1 MKKDRQYWL
10 RLSERYF
17 EAETTEEEE
26 RELRRFAAQ
35 TSDPDFRELQAVMGF
50 TTIARSSKSLKS
62 LKSSKGLKSLKG
74 SKVQQQAPL
83 KPLKPLKLNSHYMG
97 LAASVIVVLG
107 LSLFFSL
114 SNRQQDTGCVAWVN
128 GEKITDPT
136 EVMAL
141 MQNTMLEMNIE
152 GSDPVEDQLRDMF
165 ELLQTPQ
172 TPQTL

>member
-1 MKKDRQYWL
+1 MKKDKQYWL

-35 TSDPDFRELQAVMGF
+35 TSDPDFRDLQAVMGF
-50 TTIARSSKSLKS
+50 TAIARSSKGSKG
-62 LKSSKGLKSLKG
+62 SKGL
-74 SKVQQQAPL
+74 KVQQQAPL

-152 GSDPVEDQLRDMF
+152 GNDPVEDQLRGMF

>member
-1 MKKDRQYWL
+1 MKKDKDYWL

-35 TSDPDFRELQAVMGF
+35 TSDPDFRELQAVLGF
-50 TTIARSSKSLKS
+50 TAIARSSKGSKG
-62 LKSSKGLKSLKG
+62 SKGL
-74 SKVQQQAPL
+74 KVQQQAPL

>member
-1 MKKDRQYWL
+1 MKKDKQYWL

-35 TSDPDFRELQAVMGF
+35 TSDPDFRDLQAVMGF
-50 TTIARSSKSLKS
+50 TAIARSSKGSKG
-62 LKSSKGLKSLKG
+62 SKGL
-74 SKVQQQAPL
+74 KVQQQAPL

-172 TPQTL
+172 TPQTLQTL

>member
-1 MKKDRQYWL
+1 MKKDKQYWL

-17 EAETTEEEE
+17 EAETTVEEE

-50 TTIARSSKSLKS
+50 TAIARSSKGSKG
-62 LKSSKGLKSLKG
+62 SKGL
-74 SKVQQQAPL
+74 KVQQQAPL

>member
-1 MKKDRQYWL
+1 MKKDKQYWM

-35 TSDPDFRELQAVMGF
+35 TSDPDFRDLQAVMGF
-50 TTIARSSKSLKS
+50 TAIARSSKG
-62 LKSSKGLKSLKG
+62 SKGSKDL
-74 SKVQQQAPL
+74 KVQQQAPL

>member
-1 MKKDRQYWL
+1 MMKKDKQYWL

-35 TSDPDFRELQAVMGF
+35 TSDPDFRDLQAVMGF
-50 TTIARSSKSLKS
+50 TAIARSSKGSKG
-62 LKSSKGLKSLKG
+62 SKGL
-74 SKVQQQAPL
+74 KVQQQAPL

>member
-1 MKKDRQYWL
+1 MKKDKQYWL

-35 TSDPDFRELQAVMGF
+35 TSDPDFRDLQAVMGF
-50 TTIARSSKSLKS
+50 TAIARSSKGSKG
-62 LKSSKGLKSLKG
+62 SKGL
-74 SKVQQQAPL
+74 KVQQQAPL

-141 MQNTMLEMNIE
+141 MQNTMHDMNIE
-152 GSDPVEDQLRDMF
+152 GNDPVEDQLRDMF

>member
-1 MKKDRQYWL
+1 MKKDKQYWL

-35 TSDPDFRELQAVMGF
+35 TSDPDFRDLQAVMGF
-50 TTIARSSKSLKS
+50 TAIARSSKSLKGS
-62 LKSSKGLKSLKG
+62 KGSKGL
-74 SKVQQQAPL
+74 KVQQQAPL

-97 LAASVIVVLG
+97 LAASIIVVLG

>member
-1 MKKDRQYWL
+1 MKKDKQYWL

-35 TSDPDFRELQAVMGF
+35 TSDPDFRELQAVLGF
-50 TTIARSSKSLKS
+50 TAIARSSKGSKG
-62 LKSSKGLKSLKG
+62 SKGL
-74 SKVQQQAPL
+74 KVQQQAPL

>member
-1 MKKDRQYWL
+1 MKKDKQYWL

-35 TSDPDFRELQAVMGF
+35 TSDPDFRDLQAVMGF
-50 TTIARSSKSLKS
+50 TAIARSSKG
-62 LKSSKGLKSLKG
+62 SKGL
-74 SKVQQQAPL
+74 KVQQQAPL

-152 GSDPVEDQLRDMF
+152 GNDPVEDQLRDMF

>member
-1 MKKDRQYWL
+1 MKKDKQYWL

-35 TSDPDFRELQAVMGF
+35 TADPDFRELQAVMGF
-50 TTIARSSKSLKS
+50 TSMGRPQT
-62 LKSSKGLKSLKG
+62 
-74 SKVQQQAPL
+74 L
-83 KPLKPLKLNSHYMG
+83 KPSNPQPVKLSTTPHR
-97 LAASVIVVLG
+97 LISIAASVIVVLG
-107 LSLFFSL
+107 LSLFFGL
-114 SNRQQDTGCVAWVN
+114 NNRQQDTGCVAWVN

-141 MQNTMLEMNIE
+141 MQITMRDMSIDGN
-152 GSDPVEDQLRDMF
+152 DPVEDQLRDMF

-172 TPQTL
+172 TPQTMPTL

>member
-1 MKKDRQYWL
+1 MKKDKQYWL

-35 TSDPDFRELQAVMGF
+35 TSDPDFCDLQAVLGF
-50 TTIARSSKSLKS
+50 TAIARSSKGSKG
-62 LKSSKGLKSLKG
+62 SKGL
-74 SKVQQQAPL
+74 KVQQQAPL

-97 LAASVIVVLG
+97 LAASIIVVLG

>member
-1 MKKDRQYWL
+1 MKKDKDYWL

-35 TSDPDFRELQAVMGF
+35 TSDPDFRDLQAVMGF
-50 TTIARSSKSLKS
+50 TAIAR
-62 LKSSKGLKSLKG
+62 SLKG
-74 SKVQQQAPL
+74 SKGSKGLKVQQQAPL

>member
-1 MKKDRQYWL
+1 MKKDKQYWL
-10 RLSERYF
+10 WLSERYF

-50 TTIARSSKSLKS
+50 TSMGRPQTLKTS
-62 LKSSKGLKSLKG
+62 NTPRHLISI
-74 SKVQQQAPL
+74 
-83 KPLKPLKLNSHYMG
+83 
-97 LAASVIVVLG
+97 AASVIVVLG

-114 SNRQQDTGCVAWVN
+114 NNRQQDTGCVAWVN

-141 MQNTMLEMNIE
+141 MQNTMHDMNIE
-152 GSDPVEDQLRDMF
+152 GSGPVEDQLRDMF

-172 TPQTL
+172 TPQTMPTL

>member
-1 MKKDRQYWL
+1 MKKDKQYWL

-50 TTIARSSKSLKS
+50 TSMGRPQT
-62 LKSSKGLKSLKG
+62 
-74 SKVQQQAPL
+74 L
-83 KPLKPLKLNSHYMG
+83 KPSKPQNLISI
-97 LAASVIVVLG
+97 AASVIVVLG

-114 SNRQQDTGCVAWVN
+114 NNRQQDTGCVAWVN

-141 MQNTMLEMNIE
+141 MQITMRDMSIDGN
-152 GSDPVEDQLRDMF
+152 DPVEDQLRDMF
-165 ELLQTPQ
+165 ELIGL
-172 TPQTL
+172 

>member
-1 MKKDRQYWL
+1 MKKDKQYWL

-35 TSDPDFRELQAVMGF
+35 TSDPDFRDLQAVMGF
-50 TTIARSSKSLKS
+50 TAIARSSKG
-62 LKSSKGLKSLKG
+62 SKGL
-74 SKVQQQAPL
+74 KVQQQAPL

-97 LAASVIVVLG
+97 LAASIIVVLG

-141 MQNTMLEMNIE
+141 MQNTMHEMNIE

>member
-1 MKKDRQYWL
+1 MKKDKQYWL

-35 TSDPDFRELQAVMGF
+35 TSDPDFRDLQAVMGF
-50 TTIARSSKSLKS
+50 TAIARSSKSLKGS
-62 LKSSKGLKSLKG
+62 KGSKGL
-74 SKVQQQAPL
+74 KVQQQAPL

>member
-1 MKKDRQYWL
+1 MKKDKDYWL

-35 TSDPDFRELQAVMGF
+35 TSDPDFRDLQAVMGF
-50 TTIARSSKSLKS
+50 TAIARSSKGSKG
-62 LKSSKGLKSLKG
+62 SKGLKVL
-74 SKVQQQAPL
+74 QQAPL

-97 LAASVIVVLG
+97 LAASIIVVLG

>member
-1 MKKDRQYWL
+1 MKKDKQYWL

-35 TSDPDFRELQAVMGF
+35 TSDPDFRDLQAVMGF
-50 TTIARSSKSLKS
+50 TAIARSSKGS
-62 LKSSKGLKSLKG
+62 KG

>member
-1 MKKDRQYWL
+1 MKKDKDYWL

-35 TSDPDFRELQAVMGF
+35 TSDPDFRDLQAVMGF
-50 TTIARSSKSLKS
+50 TAIARSSKG
-62 LKSSKGLKSLKG
+62 SKGLKVL
-74 SKVQQQAPL
+74 QQAPL

-141 MQNTMLEMNIE
+141 MQNTMHEMNIE

>member
-1 MKKDRQYWL
+1 MKKDKDYWL

-35 TSDPDFRELQAVMGF
+35 TSDPDFRELQAVLGF
-50 TTIARSSKSLKS
+50 TAIARSSKGSKG
-62 LKSSKGLKSLKG
+62 SKGL
-74 SKVQQQAPL
+74 KVQQQAPL

-114 SNRQQDTGCVAWVN
+114 SNKQQDTGCVAWVN